1 MIVGS
6 HRAFRSAYTD
16 RNRLSVVYASRMTAT
31 QPIVGFTR
39 NPVGT
44 PDISGACVKVRG
56 PEKPTKQDLLRF
68 VPGLSALVTM
78 YTDPVDEELLD
89 AAGEQLKVVCNFAV
103 GFDNINISACKG
115 RGIVVC
121 NTPDAVTEGTANI
134 AWLLILATARRLIEA
149 DRYARSPQYPE
160 HGQLG
165 MDEFLGMDLCNK
177 LLLIVGAGRIG
188 YATAIRA
195 KAFGMRIAYVARSRH
210 LDFEMAPLGAQR
222 MTLED
227 GLASADVV
235 SVHTPLT
242 EHTRHLLNAENIKL
256 LKKEAIVVNTAR
268 GPVID
273 ESALV
278 EALDNERLWGA
289 GLDVYEKEPE
299 VHPGLIHNPRV
310 VLTPHIGS
318 AEIAWRRAMTQMV
331 CTNVAAV
338 LKGQE
343 PPNRIA

>member
-1 MIVGS
+1 MDEI
-6 HRAFRSAYTD
+6 ARSFTPD
-16 RNRLSVVYASRMTAT
+16 IPVRNRRNRGYACGMTAT

-39 NPVGT
+39 NPVGK
-44 PDISGACVKVRG
+44 PDIPGACIKVLG
-56 PEKPTKQDLLRF
+56 SEKPAKQDLIRF
-68 VPGLSALVTM
+68 VPGLSALVSM
-78 YTDPVDEELLD
+78 YTDPIDEEILD
-89 AAGEQLKVVCNFAV
+89 AAGDQLKIVCNFAV
-103 GFDNINISACKG
+103 GFDNINIDACKS
-115 RGIVVC
+115 RGVVVC

-149 DRYARSPQYPE
+149 DRYARSPEYPQN
-160 HGQLG
+160 GQLG

-188 YATAIRA
+188 YATALRA
-195 KAFGMRIAYVARSRH
+195 KAFGMRIAYIARSRH

-222 MTLED
+222 MSLED
-227 GLASADVV
+227 GLAAADVI

-242 EHTRHLLNAENIKL
+242 DQTRHLINADN
-256 LKKEAIVVNTAR
+256 LKSVKKDAIIVNSAR

-273 ESALV
+273 EQALV
-278 EALDNERLWGA
+278 DALDEERLWGA

-331 CTNVAAV
+331 CANVSAV

>member
-1 MIVGS
+1 MP
-6 HRAFRSAYTD
+6 
-16 RNRLSVVYASRMTAT
+16 AT

-39 NPVGT
+39 NPVGN
-44 PDISGACVKVRG
+44 PEIPGVCVKVLG
-56 PEKPTKQDLLRF
+56 SGKPTKQDLLRF
-68 VPGLSALVTM
+68 VPGLTALVTM
-78 YTDPVDEELLD
+78 YTDPVDDELLD
-89 AAGEQLKVVCNFAV
+89 AVGGQLKVVCNFAV
-103 GFDNINISACKG
+103 GYDNINISACKN
-115 RGIVVC
+115 RGIVIC
-121 NTPDAVTEGTANI
+121 NTPDAVTEGTANL
-134 AWLLILATARRLIEA
+134 AWLLILSTARRLIEA
-149 DRYARSPQYPE
+149 DRYARSPQYPQ

-177 LLLIVGAGRIG
+177 VLLIVGAGRIG
-188 YATAIRA
+188 YATALRA

-227 GLASADVV
+227 GLEAADVV

-242 EHTRHLLNAENIKL
+242 EQTRHLINTDNLKL

-268 GPVID
+268 GPVVD
-273 ESALV
+273 EQALV
-278 EALDNERLWGA
+278 DALDEGKLWGA

-299 VHPGLIHNPRV
+299 VHPGLIENPRV

-318 AEIAWRRAMTQMV
+318 AEIAWRQAMTQMV
-331 CTNVAAV
+331 CTNVSAV
-338 LKGQE
+338 LKGHE

>member
-1 MIVGS
+1 MP
-6 HRAFRSAYTD
+6 
-16 RNRLSVVYASRMTAT
+16 AT

-44 PDISGACVKVRG
+44 PEIPGVCVKVLG
-56 PEKPTKQDLLRF
+56 SGKPTKQDLLRF
-68 VPGLSALVTM
+68 VPGLTALVTM
-78 YTDPVDEELLD
+78 YTDPVDDELLD
-89 AAGEQLKVVCNFAV
+89 AVGGQLKVVCNFAV
-103 GFDNINISACKG
+103 GYDNINISACKN
-115 RGIVVC
+115 RGIVIC
-121 NTPDAVTEGTANI
+121 NTPDAVTEGTANL
-134 AWLLILATARRLIEA
+134 AWLLILSTARRLIEA
-149 DRYARSPQYPE
+149 DRYARSPQYPQ

-177 LLLIVGAGRIG
+177 VLLIVGAGRIG
-188 YATAIRA
+188 YATALRA

-227 GLASADVV
+227 GLEAADVV

-242 EHTRHLLNAENIKL
+242 EQTRHLINTDNLKL

-268 GPVID
+268 GPVVD
-273 ESALV
+273 EQALV
-278 EALDNERLWGA
+278 DALDEGKLWGA

-299 VHPGLIHNPRV
+299 VHPGLIENPRV

-318 AEIAWRRAMTQMV
+318 AEIAWRQAMTQMV
-331 CTNVAAV
+331 CTNVSAV
-338 LKGQE
+338 LKGHE

>member
-1 MIVGS
+1 
-6 HRAFRSAYTD
+6 
-16 RNRLSVVYASRMTAT
+16 MTAT

-44 PDISGACVKVRG
+44 PAITGACIKVLG
-56 PEKPTKQDLLRF
+56 AGKPTKQDLLRF
-68 VPGLSALVTM
+68 VPGLSALVSM
-78 YTDPVDEELLD
+78 YTDTIDEELLD

-103 GFDNINISACKG
+103 GFDNINIQACKD
-115 RGIVVC
+115 RGVVVC

-134 AWLLILATARRLIEA
+134 AWLLVLATARRLIEA
-149 DRYARSPQYPE
+149 DRYARSPEYPQ

-165 MDEFLGMDLCNK
+165 MDEFLGMDLCGK

-188 YATAIRA
+188 YATAMRA
-195 KAFGMRIAYVARSRH
+195 RAFGMRIAYVARSRH

-227 GLASADVV
+227 GLAAADVI

-242 EHTRHLLNAENIKL
+242 EQTHHLINAENLKSV
-256 LKKEAIVVNTAR
+256 KKEAIIVNTAR

-273 ESALV
+273 EHALV
-278 EALDNERLWGA
+278 EALDDDRLWGV

-299 VHPGLIHNPRV
+299 IHPGLIDNPRT

-318 AEIAWRRAMTQMV
+318 AEIAWRRAMTEMV
-331 CTNVAAV
+331 CQNVSAA

-343 PPNRIA
+343 PPNRIG

>member
-1 MIVGS
+1 
-6 HRAFRSAYTD
+6 
-16 RNRLSVVYASRMTAT
+16 MTAT
-31 QPIVGFTR
+31 QPIVGFAR
-39 NPVGT
+39 NPVGK
-44 PDISGACVKVRG
+44 PEIPGACIKVLG
-56 PEKPTKQDLLRF
+56 PDKPTKQDLLRF
-68 VPGLSALVTM
+68 VPGLTALVTM
-78 YTDPVDEELLD
+78 YTDPVDDELLD
-89 AAGEQLKVVCNFAV
+89 AAGEQLKIVCNFAV
-103 GFDNINISACKG
+103 GFDNINIEACKN

-149 DRYARSPQYPE
+149 DRYARSPEYPK

-188 YATAIRA
+188 YATALRA

-222 MTLED
+222 MSLEE
-227 GLASADVV
+227 GLAAADVI

-242 EHTRHLLNAENIKL
+242 EQTRHLINADN
-256 LKKEAIVVNTAR
+256 LKSVKKDAIIVNTAR

-273 ESALV
+273 EQALV
-278 EALDNERLWGA
+278 DALDEERLWGA

-299 VHPGLIHNPRV
+299 VHPGLIHNPRA

-318 AEIAWRRAMTQMV
+318 AEIAWRRAMTEMV
-331 CTNVAAV
+331 CANVGAV
-338 LKGQE
+338 IKGNQ

>member
-1 MIVGS
+1 
-6 HRAFRSAYTD
+6 
-16 RNRLSVVYASRMTAT
+16 MTASN
-31 QPIVGFTR
+31 PIVGFSR

-44 PDISGACVKVRG
+44 PDVPGACVKVLG
-56 PEKPTKQDLLRF
+56 PDKPTKQDLIRF
-68 VPGLSALVTM
+68 VPGLSALITM
-78 YTDPVDEELLD
+78 YTDPVDDELLD
-89 AAGEQLKVVCNFAV
+89 AAGEQLKIVCNFAV
-103 GFDNINISACKG
+103 GYDNINIQACKA
-115 RGIVVC
+115 RGIAVC

-149 DRYARSPQYPE
+149 DRYARSPLYPE

-188 YATAIRA
+188 FATALRA

-222 MTLED
+222 MTLDE
-227 GLASADVV
+227 GLANADVV

-242 EHTRHLLNAENIKL
+242 EQTRHLINADNIKL
-256 LKKEAIVVNTAR
+256 LKKEAIIVNTAR
-268 GPVID
+268 GPVMD
-273 ESALV
+273 EQALV
-278 EALDNERLWGA
+278 NALDDNRLWGA

-299 VHPGLIHNPRV
+299 VHPGLINNPRA

-318 AEIAWRRAMTQMV
+318 AEIAWRQAMTKMV
-331 CTNVAAV
+331 CTNVSAV
-338 LKGQE
+338 LNGQE
-343 PPNRIA
+343 PPNRIV